1 MGINNVPGSYN
12 RTMVASLQ
20 PSKVHVSK
28 NSNIPYDRPLLNEFI
43 TTFVIDVPH
52 PSGVMFTFKKN
63 AHREGSAV

>member
-43 TTFVIDVPH
+43 TSFDI
-52 PSGVMFTFKKN
+52 GVSHLAGEVFTFKKLIPT
-63 AHREGSAV
+63 EK